1 MEKGKT
7 NNPNGRPK
15 GTPNKITKE
24 LRQWITEVIDANR
37 EQMVEDLKKIEPGER
52 LKILERLIQYV
63 IPKKTHI
70 DEDSTI
76 RTHPITFD
84 EYVRM
89 LRGEKIDD

>member
-24 LRQWITEVIDANR
+24 LRQWISEVIDANR
-37 EQMVEDLKKIEPGER
+37 EQMVEDLKTIEPGER
-52 LKILERLIQYV
+52 LKILERRIQYV
-63 IPKKTHI
+63 IPKTTHI

-76 RTHPITFD
+76 RTQSVTFD
-84 EYVRM
+84 EYIRM
-89 LRGEKIDD
+89 LRGESIG